1 MAFLVGGANS
11 AAADTGYN
19 IANSL
24 RVEKED
30 SPYLSFAVSSPNT
43 DIFTISMW
51 LKIVYHEASTTFFEI
66 GKALTGEAGD
76 YTTFTGHI
84 SWGRMD
90 FNAYD
95 GVANDYRVRWGAP
108 AYYHRDDSAWYH
120 VVMRMDSSQGTLAN
134 RARFYIN
141 GEDISSRLVKTVD
154 PDQNDD
160 YFNATGSSVYFPGG
174 VSYTGANT
182 KFDGHIAECAYI
194 DGTSYAASTFAETD
208 EDSGIWK
215 PKDFKDDVTFGTN
228 GLYLEFKQS
237 GTNQDS
243 SGLGADT
250 SGNDNHMAVTNFVA
264 TDQTTDTPT
273 NNFCTINPID
283 VGTNLANC
291 TFSEGNCKVVKSGTT
306 TSNGDQVVGS
316 MAFSQGKWYWEIKGV
331 SNNENLFIGVFND
344 VLGGI
349 KPYHNNYFYG
359 ILGDGDGNNSQIYAS
374 QESDIRGYGID
385 NGTCFSDNDIIQ
397 IAFDADN
404 YRLYVGRNGSWVDD
418 NAVASG
424 GTVTS
429 GSGFNESTPTG
440 YYQISTNAAQ
450 AGFWR
455 PSLVVAASSAN
466 FTSEINFGNPSFS
479 ISSGNADADGYG
491 NFEYAV
497 PSGFYSLCTKNLAE
511 YG

>member
-11 AAADTGYN
+11 AAADTGYD

-24 RVEKED
+24 RVEKGD

-43 DIFTISMW
+43 DIFTVSMW
-51 LKIVYHEASTTFFEI
+51 LKIVYNEASTTFFEI

-84 SWGRMD
+84 AWGRFD

-120 VVMRMDSSQGTLAN
+120 IVMRMDSSQAVLAN

-182 KFDGHIAECAYI
+182 KFDGYIAECAYI

-273 NNFCTINPID
+273 NNFATFNPLMYYPAIVSGTIT
-283 VGTNLANC
+283 VLA
-291 TFSEGNCKVVKSGTT
+291 FSEGNTKVTGSSSGTSFT
-306 TSNGDQVVGS
+306 PAIGSIGVSN
-316 MAFSQGKWYWEIKGV
+316 GKWYYEFYTSTDDSGTK
-331 SNNENLFIGVFND
+331 IGGAMNYD
-344 VLGGI
+344 YSGG
-349 KPYHNNYFYG
+349 KEYADAFYG
-359 ILGDGDGNNSQIYAS
+359 LRAS
-374 QESDIRGYGID
+374 NGTFYYNDSTNESLSNATEWKD
-385 NGTCFSDNDIIQ
+385 NGDILSVALNLDDMEISFST
-397 IAFDADN
+397 
-404 YRLYVGRNGSWVDD
+404 NG
-418 NAVASG
+418 ASYTAAQSITG
-424 GTVTS
+424 NTATS
-429 GSGFNESTPTG
+429 GTLHPAI
-440 YYQISTNAAQ
+440 YLADD
-450 AGFWR
+450 
-455 PSLVVAASSAN
+455 
-466 FTSEINFGNPSFS
+466 EIVTVNFGNPNWVL
-479 ISSGNADADGYG
+479 SSGNADANGYG
-491 NFEYAV
+491 NFEYA
-497 PSGFYSLCTKNLAE
+497 PPNGYYALCTKNLAE
-511 YG
+511 FG